1 MYCWKRAKYLSS
13 IWETPHPKKKS
24 PCKQK
29 HTPHPHPPFP
39 VSCDPRLFQGTMLC
53 VIQIDLESFQT
64 DKSALKIWTLGVFRW
79 SFGCYWSIDIAQVL
93 HGVSGGLLSRYIL
106 LCNAAYI
113 HCLHAYI
120 LESNNSYIQKK
131 LRRLRWI
138 FNQFKRD
145 QYLQWIKKNH
155 RRVFKFCVLFS
166 FE

>member
-1 MYCWKRAKYLSS
+1 MNLYVIMNLYRRLLKLMNNISLICIAEKGQIFKFYMRDTPNLNRSHRASRSS
-13 IWETPHPKKKS
+13 PHP
-24 PCKQK
+24 
-29 HTPHPHPPFP
+29 TP
-39 VSCDPRLFQGTMLC
+39 CDPRLFQGTKLC

-120 LESNNSYIQKK
+120 LESNNLIYTEKAP
-131 LRRLRWI
+131 
-138 FNQFKRD
+138 
-145 QYLQWIKKNH
+145 
-155 RRVFKFCVLFS
+155 
-166 FE
+166 